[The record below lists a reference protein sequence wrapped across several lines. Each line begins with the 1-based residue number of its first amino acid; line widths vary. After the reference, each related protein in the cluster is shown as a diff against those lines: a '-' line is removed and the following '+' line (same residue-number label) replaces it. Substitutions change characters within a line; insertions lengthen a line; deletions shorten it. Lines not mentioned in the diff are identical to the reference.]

1 MKLNSLETHDRL
13 IQFKKQADYISEGCQ
28 QCINN
33 RPKEYLDHPFYIF
46 AHKRTLGVDEKIALF
61 NEDLRLSLLDPRHYR
76 QYQNLDSIPEARM
89 IWEPRLTK
97 PQKAQSNSMLFRA
110 YPPGDNI
117 KIIWMLPAP
126 EIWEQFE
133 KNKLTQNEVIYESIQ
148 MYKSPE
154 GRKKLEG
161 IEDDELPDYVI
172 KGIMLEMGRNAR
184 ARKAKPEISA
194 ASSTAS
200 S

>member
-76 QYQNLDSIPEARM
+76 QYQNLDSIPEA
-89 IWEPRLTK
+89 
-97 PQKAQSNSMLFRA
+97 
-110 YPPGDNI
+110 
-117 KIIWMLPAP
+117 
-126 EIWEQFE
+126 
-133 KNKLTQNEVIYESIQ
+133 
-148 MYKSPE
+148 
-154 GRKKLEG
+154 
-161 IEDDELPDYVI
+161 
-172 KGIMLEMGRNAR
+172 
-184 ARKAKPEISA
+184 
-194 ASSTAS
+194 
-200 S
+200 

>member
-1 MKLNSLETHDRL
+1 MKLDRLETHDRL
-13 IQFKKQADYISEGCQ
+13 LQFNRQADYISKGCQ
-28 QCINN
+28 DCINN

-61 NEDLRLSLLDPRHYR
+61 NEDLRLSLLDARRPR
-76 QYQNLDSIPEARM
+76 QYLTLDSIPEARM

-97 PQKAQSNSMLFRA
+97 PQRAQSNSMLFRA

-117 KIIWMLPAP
+117 KIIWMIPAP
-126 EIWEQFE
+126 ELWEQFQ
-133 KNKLTQNEVIYESIQ
+133 KNKLTQNEVICDSIE

-154 GRKKLEG
+154 GRAKLEG
-161 IEDDELPDYVI
+161 IEEDELPEYVVR
-172 KGIMLEMGRNAR
+172 GIMLEMGRNAR
-184 ARKAKPEISA
+184 ARKARPEISA
-194 ASSTAS
+194 ASSSVS

>member
-1 MKLNSLETHDRL
+1 
-13 IQFKKQADYISEGCQ
+13 
-28 QCINN
+28 
-33 RPKEYLDHPFYIF
+33 
-46 AHKRTLGVDEKIALF
+46 
-61 NEDLRLSLLDPRHYR
+61 
-76 QYQNLDSIPEARM
+76 